1 MTLEEI
7 KDKYCIEKFGHHY
20 DNAVYRGLVRDFQHD
35 EIAKRYA
42 SAKLEERPKYIRD
55 YEQSLRD
62 KEKELNELML
72 EYKNKNRN
80 TIKEQSKN

>member
-42 SAKLEERPKYIRD
+42 SAKLAEAAEKIDHLCYNRRHLHPFEALQEAKKEVI
-55 YEQSLRD
+55 SL
-62 KEKELNELML
+62 
-72 EYKNKNRN
+72 
-80 TIKEQSKN
+80 IPKEQ